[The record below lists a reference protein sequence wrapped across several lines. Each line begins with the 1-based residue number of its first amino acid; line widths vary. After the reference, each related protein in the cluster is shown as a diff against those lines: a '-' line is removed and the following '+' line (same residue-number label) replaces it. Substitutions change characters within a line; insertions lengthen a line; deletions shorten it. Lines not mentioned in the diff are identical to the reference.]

1 MGGLVARNFTFK
13 NLKSSLNN
21 SSPLLISIVTPWDGH
36 AAAKSGVEHL
46 PQSSLFQ
53 GRHGARKPLLDDSFL
68 RRISR
73 KHYDAFCHN
82 KSHKIIA
89 KSSIIHCVG
98 VYFANIS
105 FMLAEA

>member
-1 MGGLVARNFTFK
+1 MDMRRQYQVWNISPTQ
-13 NLKSSLNN
+13 SL
-21 SSPLLISIVTPWDGH
+21 PGKT
-36 AAAKSGVEHL
+36 
-46 PQSSLFQ
+46 
-53 GRHGARKPLLDDSFL
+53 GAQKPLLDDSFL

-98 VYFANIS
+98 VYFDNIS